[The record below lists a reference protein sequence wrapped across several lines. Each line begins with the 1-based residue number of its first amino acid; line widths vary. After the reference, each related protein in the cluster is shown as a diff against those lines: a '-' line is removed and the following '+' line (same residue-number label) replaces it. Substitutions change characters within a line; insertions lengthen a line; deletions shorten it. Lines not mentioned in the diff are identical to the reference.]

1 MINYQHIVH
10 CTYFNFVCAGIK
22 LDHPAYQ
29 SDTDSTHFSF
39 AVYGVE
45 PEDFANVI
53 DDFVVAAL
61 SHELSDKTKFVE
73 LKAVNSYDTIRMQFD
88 YGNVSITRGN
98 LKVLFHG
105 HVSILQGLPKA
116 IRKAVVKRELKHEKE
131 CMARAKECEDFA

>member
-1 MINYQHIVH
+1 MTKYQHIVY

-29 SDTDSTHFSF
+29 CDTDSTHFSF

-45 PEDFANVI
+45 PEDFAKAI
-53 DDFVVAAL
+53 DDFVIA
-61 SHELSDKTKFVE
+61 SENNESFRDSKFVE
-73 LKAVNSYDTIRMQFD
+73 LTTCQNSDTIRMQLNH
-88 YGNVSITRGN
+88 GNVSITRGN

-116 IRKAVVKRELKHEKE
+116 IRKAIVKRDIKHENE
-131 CMARAKECEDFA
+131 EYD